1 MTAVATL
8 AGAPTDGVVD
18 WASINWQKVNR
29 NVRRL
34 QARIVKAVEA
44 GRWNKVKALQHL
56 LTHSFSGKA
65 LAVKRVTENKG
76 KRTAGVDGE
85 IWDTPKKK
93 ARGVT
98 RLRQRGYRAQPL
110 RRVYIPKPGKV
121 EKRGL
126 SIPTMKDRAM
136 QALYLLALDP
146 IAETTGDRNSYG
158 FRRERSPADAIAQC
172 FLCFRQKTSPA
183 FILEADIR
191 ACFDEINHD
200 WLLTHAPMDKH
211 ILKQWLKAG
220 YIERKT
226 FCHTEEGTPQGG
238 IASPVLANL
247 TLDGLEAFIDC
258 LPHRGTK
265 RQAKLHLVRFAD
277 DFIITGSSQ
286 DLLTED
292 IQPVIIAFLAERG
305 LALSMKKTRLT
316 HIDDGF
322 DFLGQNIRKYKGKL
336 LIKPSAKSIKRFL
349 HKVRTIIKTNPT
361 ISAGELIAWLNP
373 VIRGWANYHRHVV
386 SKKVFSRVDHLI
398 HQALW
403 QWARRRHRDKGA
415 HWIRAKYFAPDWAF
429 RGTKQGRDGKHKT
442 ITLVK
447 TARIPIRRHVKVR
460 AAANPYHPQWEH
472 YFEKR
477 RERTMSD
484 YLSAN
489 PVVLRLWLKQNGIC
503 PMCNT
508 PISKETGWENHHIKW
523 RVYGGSDRMD
533 NRVLLHPTC
542 HRQVHSLGLTVLQ
555 PRPVK
560 GALAA
565 A

>member
-1 MTAVATL
+1 
-8 AGAPTDGVVD
+8 
-18 WASINWQKVNR
+18 
-29 NVRRL
+29 
-34 QARIVKAVEA
+34 
-44 GRWNKVKALQHL
+44 
-56 LTHSFSGKA
+56 
-65 LAVKRVTENKG
+65 
-76 KRTAGVDGE
+76 
-85 IWDTPKKK
+85 
-93 ARGVT
+93 
-98 RLRQRGYRAQPL
+98 
-110 RRVYIPKPGKV
+110 
-121 EKRGL
+121 
-126 SIPTMKDRAM
+126 MKDRAM

-146 IAETTGDRNSYG
+146 IAETTGDHNSYG
-158 FRRERSPADAIAQC
+158 FRKERSPADAIAQC
-172 FLCFRQKTSPA
+172 FQCFRQKTSSTV
-183 FILEADIR
+183 ILEADIR
-191 ACFDEINHD
+191 SCFDEISHE
-200 WLLTHAPMDKH
+200 WLLAHIPMDKR

-226 FCHTEEGTPQGG
+226 FHHTEAGTPQGG

-247 TLDGLEAFIDC
+247 TLDGLEALIDR

-277 DFIITGSSQ
+277 DFIVTGSSRE
-286 DLLTED
+286 LLGED
-292 IQPVIIAFLAERG
+292 IQPGIVEFLAERG
-305 LALSMKKTRLT
+305 LGLSAEKTRLVS
-316 HIDDGF
+316 IDEGF

-336 LIKPSAKSIKRFL
+336 LIKPAAKSIKRFL
-349 HKVRTIIKTNPT
+349 RKVRTIIKTNPT

-386 SKKVFSRVDHLI
+386 SKKVFSRVDHFI

-415 HWIRAKYFAPDWAF
+415 HWIRAKYFAPDWTF
-429 RGTKQGRDGKHKT
+429 RGTKQGRDGRHKT

-447 TARIPIRRHVKVR
+447 AARIPIRRHVKVR

-477 RERTMSD
+477 RERMMSD

-533 NRVLLHPTC
+533 NRVLLHPNC

-555 PRPVK
+555 PRPAK
-560 GALAA
+560 GR
-565 A
+565 